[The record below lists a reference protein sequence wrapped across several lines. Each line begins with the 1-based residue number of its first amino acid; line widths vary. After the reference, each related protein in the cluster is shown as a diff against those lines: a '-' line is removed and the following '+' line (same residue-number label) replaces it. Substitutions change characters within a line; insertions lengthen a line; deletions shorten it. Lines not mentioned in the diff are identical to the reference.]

1 MGTGAE
7 VRFDRTPVGF
17 PLTAILL
24 TSAVVVIFLIV
35 AFFAKRVVHAVED
48 IGESYTALYKQQHRE
63 VMEALQSETRKAIAD
78 TKAMV
83 MEHTELERILRVLAA
98 RAAEDDAVEEKRAA
112 EDDLEKQTARVLL
125 DIDEPES

>member
-7 VRFDRTPVGF
+7 VRLDRTPVGF

-24 TSAVVVIFLIV
+24 TAAVVVIFLIV